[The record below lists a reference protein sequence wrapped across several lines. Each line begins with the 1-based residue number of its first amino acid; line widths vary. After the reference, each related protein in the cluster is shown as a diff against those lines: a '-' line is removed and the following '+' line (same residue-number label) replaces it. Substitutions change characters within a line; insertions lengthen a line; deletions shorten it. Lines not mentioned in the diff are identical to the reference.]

1 MPPLANASLKLTGS
15 ELTPGQQV
23 VGKDH
28 LFPGP
33 GLSFLAGRFLVEHR
47 GDERSRRAFRLA
59 CGLQI
64 GHALSRLPAPSEAR
78 RVLESY
84 ARTDTRVRLDP
95 SPQDAASVRI
105 VPTPRPPKSFLLSS
119 ELSEY
124 LVGHG
129 MPPDEVQ
136 EKLIEETA
144 ETRRRLGD
152 ADRTRAGRVPHHPH
166 ASRRRARR
174 AIEVGTF
181 TGYSALCIARGLPDD
196 GQLICCDVSEEWT
209 RIGRRAWAEAGV
221 ADRIDLRIAPAL
233 DTLGA
238 LPEEESFDLA
248 FIDADKP
255 NYQGYFDALVPR
267 LRTNGAILVDNV
279 LWDGNVV
286 KPEADDDNTR
296 AIRAFNDRI
305 AADDRVDVVMLPIA
319 DGLTLARKR

>member
-1 MPPLANASLKLTGS
+1 
-15 ELTPGQQV
+15 
-23 VGKDH
+23 
-28 LFPGP
+28 
-33 GLSFLAGRFLVEHR
+33 
-47 GDERSRRAFRLA
+47 
-59 CGLQI
+59 
-64 GHALSRLPAPSEAR
+64 
-78 RVLESY
+78 VLESY
-84 ARTDTRVRLDP
+84 AHTDTRVRLGL
-95 SPQDAASVRI
+95 SPQDAASVSI

-129 MPPDEVQ
+129 TPPDEVQ

-144 ETRRRLGD
+144 KLGAVSGMQIAPEQGAFLTILTRLVG
-152 ADRTRAGRVPHHPH
+152 
-166 ASRRRARR
+166 ARR

-196 GQLICCDVSEEWT
+196 GQLICCDVSDEWT
-209 RIGRRAWAEAGV
+209 QIGRRAWAEAGV

-255 NYQGYFDALVPR
+255 NYPGYFDALVPR
-267 LRTNGAILVDNV
+267 LRTNGVILVDNV

>member
-1 MPPLANASLKLTGS
+1 M
-15 ELTPGQQV
+15 
-23 VGKDH
+23 
-28 LFPGP
+28 
-33 GLSFLAGRFLVEHR
+33 
-47 GDERSRRAFRLA
+47 
-59 CGLQI
+59 
-64 GHALSRLPAPSEAR
+64 
-78 RVLESY
+78 
-84 ARTDTRVRLDP
+84 
-95 SPQDAASVRI
+95 
-105 VPTPRPPKSFLLSS
+105 PTPRPPKSFLLSS

-129 MPPDEVQ
+129 TPPDEVQ

-144 ETRRRLGD
+144 KLGAVSGMQIAPEQGAFLTILTRLVG
-152 ADRTRAGRVPHHPH
+152 
-166 ASRRRARR
+166 ARR

-196 GQLICCDVSEEWT
+196 GQLICCDVSDEWT
-209 RIGRRAWAEAGV
+209 QIGRRAWAEAGV
-221 ADRIDLRIAPAL
+221 ADRVDLRIAPAL

-255 NYQGYFDALVPR
+255 NYPGYFDALVPR
-267 LRTNGAILVDNV
+267 LRTNGVILVDNV

-286 KPEADDDNTR
+286 KPEADDENTR